1 MKYAK
6 YGMTLFDGKD
16 KRFAQFAAMAVPP
29 IRSLMDVSLLAL
41 QLF

>member
-29 IRSLMDVSLLAL
+29 ILSLMDVSLLAL